1 MLRSRPHLSRV
12 FTQITAPEGTFA
24 RQSIEVVSQ
33 GSWTRRSPASR
44 KKVLLVVFGSLAAIS
59 AVAQQAPIPP
69 EDPTLPLR
77 RFPFSI
83 EVKRP
88 GSGDDDISI
97 LHVAALHPKD
107 DVLVKVDPEASTDYT
122 FVTAYASAGQK
133 IKVQSWNLWDKEW
146 TNKKID
152 VGVMPNS
159 DVIPLF
165 FLVLNKKHEK
175 NVSDAVKQ
183 GLETASQNIISA
195 CATFETTYQQQN
207 RLLNFMTAYAA
218 LGPKQVL
225 DPHNLQERIDAI
237 NADLGINYAPQG
249 PATQPADLQTGLDA
263 GVGLLNAIRASPD
276 NPAPLAQM
284 TQSALPA
291 LVSDW
296 IGLVADLVHIFV
308 RPPKEVKLLFIP
320 ASVSRTDDMQGDQTA
335 DSMELLTQRAAES
348 TDGALPT
355 LVYRPT
361 FERTIIVKNVPC
373 GFEKHDV
380 LASDSDIEIP
390 LASESRDLFLHP
402 WAWDWQ
408 MSTDNKTY
416 SKVPNPKLIPGTG
429 LVIPI
434 STVWW
439 GTATEKTIYIKAR
452 VGFKNTDPI
461 AVHVAREFPQKWA
474 PQDPKGPPLTAGEA
488 TEVEL
493 VRTGTAQSFY
503 RFASVTLIDS
513 AKKIFSAED
522 VSYNGVLRARFS
534 LAGAEP
540 GYAQVVVRQEGAT
553 NADPS
558 IPVFIA
564 PKHPEVAIYCGLGD
578 PVLRIAGADAGWVKA
593 VNIPDLK
600 VLSVDDAQPNNRLWT
615 LSGPVPKT
623 PTIDVTFHEPT
634 KNLEWTRPMPLIVGL
649 ARPHIA
655 PVLFGTLP
663 DPLMVG
669 AGKDPTWAE
678 ATLPAGWFNTK
689 EPVRVQLKAVAP
701 FAWTHNIEL
710 ELGLG
715 PAGDVQKVATLPEG
729 SSFALDEKQ
738 QTAMITMTMD
748 AGLPADAKRNT
759 GLVWI
764 KLTRDDLISPWTI
777 ATLEDGSALRAVK
790 VPIVQSV
797 DTNATRT
804 RITLSNVDQVLGVRF
819 TGQKDWAS
827 PQLAES
833 APPNLMATI
842 DGPVGATEFDLEM
855 RDASEGVIHIKI
867 VRQPMAAP
875 VTVPKKDPKGDGNEP
890 TP

>member
-1 MLRSRPHLSRV
+1 MSHKRIFSV
-12 FTQITAPEGTFA
+12 IFG
-24 RQSIEVVSQ
+24 
-33 GSWTRRSPASR
+33 
-44 KKVLLVVFGSLAAIS
+44 LVVAAS
-59 AVAQQAPIPP
+59 AAAQQPPITP

-88 GSGDDDISI
+88 GASDDDVSI

-107 DVLVKVDPEASTDYT
+107 AVLVKVDPDVSTDYT
-122 FVTAYASAGQK
+122 FVAAYASAGQK

-146 TNKKID
+146 ANKKID
-152 VGVMPNS
+152 IGEIPNA

-175 NVSDAVKQ
+175 NVADAVKQ
-183 GLETASQNIISA
+183 GLETASQSIISA

-218 LGPKQVL
+218 LGPKTAP
-225 DPHNLQERIDAI
+225 DPVTLKDRIDAI
-237 NADLGINYAPQG
+237 NLDLGINYDPQAPT
-249 PATQPADLQTGLDA
+249 TQPGDLQHGLDA
-263 GVGLLNAIRASPD
+263 GVGVLNAIRASPD
-276 NPAPLAQM
+276 NPAPLAQVA
-284 TQSALPA
+284 QSALPA

-296 IGLVADLVHIFV
+296 IGLVSDLVHIFV

-320 ASVSRTDDMQGDQTA
+320 ASVSRMDDVQGDQTE
-335 DSMELLTQRAAES
+335 SMELLTQRAAES
-348 TDGALPT
+348 SDGSLPA

-361 FERTIIVKNVPC
+361 FERTLIVKNVPC

-380 LASDSDIEIP
+380 LASDTDIEIP

-408 MSTDNKTY
+408 MSNDNKSY
-416 SKVPNPKLIPGTG
+416 SKIPNPKLIPGTG
-429 LVIPI
+429 LVFPI
-434 STVWW
+434 NAAWW
-439 GTATEKTIYIKAR
+439 GTATQKTIYIKAR
-452 VGFKNTDPI
+452 IGFKIVDPI
-461 AVHVAREFPQKWA
+461 AVHVSREFPQKWA
-474 PQDPKGPPLTAGEA
+474 PEDAAGPQLTAGDS
-488 TEVEL
+488 TDIKL
-493 VRTGTAQSFY
+493 TRTGPTQSFY
-503 RFASVTLIDS
+503 RFESVCLIDS
-513 AKKIFSAED
+513 ANKSFTAED
-522 VSYNGVLRARFS
+522 VSFNGDLRARFS
-534 LAGAEP
+534 LAGATA
-540 GYAQVVVRQEGAT
+540 GFAKVIVRQEGAT
-553 NADPS
+553 NPDPPV
-558 IPVFIA
+558 PVFIA
-564 PKHPEVAIYCGLGD
+564 PKHPEVAVYCGLGD
-578 PVLRIAGADAGWVKA
+578 PVLRIAGADASWVKA
-593 VNIPDLK
+593 VNIPSLT

-634 KNLEWTRPMPLIVGL
+634 KNLEWTRPMPLVVGL
-649 ARPHIA
+649 ARPHVA

-663 DPLMVG
+663 DPLLVG
-669 AGKDPTWAE
+669 AGKDPSWAE

-689 EPVRVQLKAVAP
+689 EPVRVQLSAVAP
-701 FAWTHNIEL
+701 FTWTHNIDL

-729 SSFALDEKQ
+729 STFALDEKQ
-738 QTAMITMTMD
+738 QTAMITMVMD

-777 ATLEDGSALRAVK
+777 ATLPDGSALRAVK
-790 VPIVQSV
+790 VPMVQSV

-819 TGQKDWAS
+819 TGQKDWMS

-842 DGPVGATEFDLEM
+842 DGPVGASEFDLEM

-867 VRQPMAAP
+867 IRQPVVAP
-875 VTVPKKDPKGDGNEP
+875 APPVKKDPKLDTNGAGP
-890 TP
+890 